1 MQPTLSGPGP
11 HHFSHVLAVKLRT
24 RMKRKIIRLSPS
36 QVPLFYHRSVIE
48 VDCYAG
54 HRGEET
60 PRRFVVDGRE
70 SRIVNVVARWT
81 SPGFRYFEVQTEDGR
96 FCVLRHDT
104 VRERWE
110 CITS

>member
-24 RMKRKIIRLSPS
+24 RMKRAIIRLSPS
-36 QVPLFYHRSVIE
+36 QVALFYHRSVIE

-60 PRRFVVDGRE
+60 PRRFVVDG
-70 SRIVNVVARWT
+70 VLDFKAARVLTRDSQNSLENLST
-81 SPGFRYFEVQTEDGR
+81 SPNNGSAQLRSATEI
-96 FCVLRHDT
+96 
-104 VRERWE
+104 EP
-110 CITS
+110 